1 MSGRLLDD
9 VPRLPEVLER
19 MPQGD
24 DIKLLVHLIERGGG
38 ISSLQS
44 ADSEGLI
51 QEIYTLLIHLQGGH
65 VETGVLRIAAED
77 SSPGTDFQQFSGVP
91 AFQDLIQPV
100 ALDGGKF
107 PQLRKRPRNSLVS
120 AFVKGEEIIG
130 DWVHENKA
138 AFATLVILENAGS
151 CAAVAIGGGDERAR
165 VAETERTG
173 ANGPIALSH
182 VFCRT
187 QRRCD
192 G

>member
-1 MSGRLLDD
+1 
-9 VPRLPEVLER
+9 

-44 ADSEGLI
+44 ANSEGLI

-91 AFQDLIQPV
+91 VFQDRFQPV
-100 ALDGGKF
+100 TLDGGES

-120 AFVKGEEIIG
+120 AFVKGDEIIG
-130 DWVHENKA
+130 DWVHENKPA
-138 AFATLVILENAGS
+138 IATLVILENAGS
-151 CAAVAIGGGDERAR
+151 RAAVAIGGGDERAR
-165 VAETERTG
+165 VAETERTS
-173 ANGPIALSH
+173 ARSPIARS
-182 VFCRT
+182 CRT
-187 QRRCD
+187 ERRCD